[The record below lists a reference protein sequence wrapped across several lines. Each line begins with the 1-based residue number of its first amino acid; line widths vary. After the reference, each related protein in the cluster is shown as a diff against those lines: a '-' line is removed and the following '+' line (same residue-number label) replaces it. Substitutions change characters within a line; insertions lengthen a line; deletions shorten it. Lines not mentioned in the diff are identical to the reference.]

1 MVTLRAF
8 GAVVL
13 VGLIGLTVGC
23 SGDDSGAAASPPPPA
38 SSPPPAASTPTPTPT
53 SPTPTAPP
61 TPTPTPTPIKTTPR
75 VPTLVG
81 QSMKAKDGR
90 NTSHCLKK
98 SCEVLVSTG
107 SQFRIKTSKGFATIT
122 IVAVSPQ
129 GLTIGLYGDSGFG
142 GQTSSGSAP
151 GEFVAYNEVHFTAL
165 AVSGKSAVLRLTR

>member
-8 GAVVL
+8 GAAVL
-13 VGLIGLTVGC
+13 VGLISLTVGC
-23 SGDDSGAAASPPPPA
+23 SGDDGGAAA
-38 SSPPPAASTPTPTPT
+38 SPPPAASTPTPTPT
-53 SPTPTAPP
+53 SPTPTALP
-61 TPTPTPTPIKTTPR
+61 TPTPAKTTPR

-81 QSMKAKDGR
+81 QSMRAKDGR

-107 SQFRIKTSKGFATIT
+107 SQFRIKTSKDFATIT

-151 GEFVAYNEVHFTAL
+151 GEFVAYNEVHFIAL

>member
-8 GAVVL
+8 GAAVL

-23 SGDDSGAAASPPPPA
+23 SGDDSGAAASPPP
-38 SSPPPAASTPTPTPT
+38 AASTPTPTPT
-53 SPTPTAPP
+53 SPTPTALPTR
-61 TPTPTPTPIKTTPR
+61 TPTPTPTPAKTTPR
-75 VPTLVG
+75 VRTLVG

-122 IVAVSPQ
+122 VVAVSPQ

-151 GEFVAYNEVHFTAL
+151 GEFVAYNEVHISAL